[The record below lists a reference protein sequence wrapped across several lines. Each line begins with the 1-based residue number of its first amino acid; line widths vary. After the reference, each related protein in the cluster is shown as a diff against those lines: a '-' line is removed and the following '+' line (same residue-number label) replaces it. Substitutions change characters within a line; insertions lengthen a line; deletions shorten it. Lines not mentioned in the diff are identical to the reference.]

1 MAPGGRLWWS
11 TGRRLS
17 AVDLRATLG
26 TSARRR
32 IMNAGYDPGRTGVGK
47 VTTTI
52 NGWHADDVTKF
63 RVEDGVVVTGCR

>member
-1 MAPGGRLWWS
+1 
-11 TGRRLS
+11 
-17 AVDLRATLG
+17 
-26 TSARRR
+26 
-32 IMNAGYDPGRTGVGK
+32 MNAGYDPGRTGVGK